1 MSTYT
6 FRWDVVRDNLP
17 FLLSGLQS
25 TLVISAITLMMAMLG
40 GLVLVSLDLSRWRL
54 VRSVSIM
61 LGELVRNTPIL
72 IQLLWYYYVLPISF
86 GVDISPMFA
95 AILGLSIYSSAF
107 IGEVYRAGIQ
117 GIPKGHV
124 EAARVLGL
132 SRLQTFTRIVLPQA
146 FWASL
151 PPLASNFVMLIKY
164 SSLASVLSVPEITRR
179 ATELSS
185 STFRPLEIFTAVA
198 VAYFVICWPLTLTIR
213 WIERRTMRLRK

>member
-1 MSTYT
+1 MNTYT
-6 FRWDVVRDNLP
+6 FRWDVIRDNWP
-17 FLLSGLQS
+17 FLLSGLQN
-25 TLVISAITLMMAMLG
+25 TLVISAVTLVMAMVG
-40 GLVLVSLDLSRWRL
+40 GLILVSLDLSKWRV
-54 VRSVSIM
+54 VRLISITF
-61 LGELVRNTPIL
+61 GELVRNTPIL

-86 GVDISPMFA
+86 KIDIPALFA

-117 GIPKGHV
+117 AVPKGHV
-124 EAARVLGL
+124 EAAKVLGL
-132 SRLQTFTRIVLPQA
+132 SKLQTFTRIVLPQA

-164 SSLASVLSVPEITRR
+164 SSLASVLSVPEITRK

-185 STFRPLEIFTAVA
+185 VTFRPLEIFTAVA
-198 VAYFVICWPLTLTIR
+198 VMYFVICWPLTLTIR